1 MVLAG
6 VLNSV
11 KHHDLG
17 LLKGMFQYVV
27 VDAASAMSD
36 LNWHV
41 WELADLIM
49 VVLSPDIT
57 PKQAESF
64 FRVSLAGEKPFGEA
78 AFVSFVNLGV
88 PFVLSHL
95 VHPSAMALKG
105 LARRL
110 IAPCVQSPEPTS
122 KERRGVLN
130 WLRSGAAGA

>member
-6 VLNSV
+6 ALNSV

-17 LLKGMFQYVV
+17 LLKGMFECVV
-27 VDAASAMSD
+27 VDGASAMSD

-57 PKQAESF
+57 RKQAKSF
-64 FRVSLAGEKPFGEA
+64 FHVSLAGEIPFGEA
-78 AFVSFVNLGV
+78 AFVSSVNLGV
-88 PFVLSHL
+88 PLVLSHP

-110 IAPCVQSPEPTS
+110 IARCVQSPEPTS